1 MEAVRMS
8 RQPLFPLTRD
18 LECSIKDAASVGE
31 RLDNQYASAEPFAHI
46 VKDDFLD
53 PSLLERGAAKLRA

>member
-1 MEAVRMS
+1 MS

-18 LECSIKDAASVGE
+18 LESSMKDAASVGE
-31 RLDNQYASAEPFAHI
+31 CFDDQYAPAEPFPAI

-53 PSLLERGAAKLRA
+53 PSLLERGAAKLRV